1 MKTGLGTK
9 VWSTI
14 LFWSPNKNV
23 LTKESDAAF
32 VDVCLNDVAFLRAL
46 VSSVSSR
53 RRETVCNFIALS
65 ELRPPRQEFTTLLPT
80 QNNPG
85 SPNSNSLQNHFAT
98 PTFSLSL
105 RLGLLFDRSHSFTS
119 NPVKSK
125 ESFSFLKVF
134 FHTKS
139 KPLRRET
146 CCC

>member
-53 RRETVCNFIALS
+53 RRETVCNFLALS
-65 ELRPPRQEFTTLLPT
+65 ELQTPRQEFTTLLPT

-85 SPNSNSLQNHFAT
+85 SSNSKSLQNHFAT
-98 PTFSLSL
+98 SCFSLSL

-119 NPVKSK
+119 NPMKSK
-125 ESFSFLKVF
+125 ESLSFLKVF
-134 FHTKS
+134 FYTKS
-139 KPLRRET
+139 KP
-146 CCC
+146 